1 MSLIVALAIVGM
13 TIPLESIRHASSTT
27 RSEFP
32 VSALSERHELC
43 GHGRETVRV
52 NRPIDE
58 AQRAKSLVRQPPPAA
73 TLAWL
78 VDEVGA
84 SAVVDVSVMQ
94 GGSTAA
100 MHRVTVVDR
109 GGHERQVVLRRYVR
123 AEILRES
130 PDVAAVEARALQLA
144 ERLAVPT
151 PVLLALD
158 ASGDRA
164 DAPALVMT
172 LLDGRPV
179 WETRS
184 RSNWVSQAV
193 DAMIAL
199 HDVDTSHPGLP
210 SLTTYAQQRY
220 DPPRWTTD
228 PALWER
234 AVELFHEPVPRSD
247 VGFVHRDFNP
257 GNVLCVRGRLSGVVD
272 WQWACIGPRSIDPAH
287 CRLNL
292 FHYSPTM
299 ADDVRAVWEQQSGLS
314 FDPWA
319 DLASIIGTL
328 DKIRGRRD
336 ANAAMWTIEAALKGA
351 VDALS

>member
-1 MSLIVALAIVGM
+1 M
-13 TIPLESIRHASSTT
+13 
-27 RSEFP
+27 
-32 VSALSERHELC
+32 
-43 GHGRETVRV
+43 
-52 NRPIDE
+52 DE
-58 AQRAKSLVRQPPPAA
+58 AQRARSLVRQPPSAA

-78 VDEVGA
+78 VEELGA
-84 SAVVDVSVMQ
+84 SAVVEVSVLQ
-94 GGSTAA
+94 GGLTSA

-123 AEILRES
+123 AEILNEA
-130 PDVAAVEARALQLA
+130 PDVAAVEARALQLV
-144 ERLAVPT
+144 ERVAVPT

-158 ASGDRA
+158 ARGDRA

-172 LLDGRPV
+172 LLEGRPV

-184 RSNWVSQAV
+184 GSNWVSQAV

-199 HDVDTSHPGLP
+199 HDVDPSQPGLP
-210 SLTTYAQQRY
+210 SLTTYAQRRY

-234 AVELFHEPVPRSD
+234 AGELFHQPVPLSE

-257 GNVLCVRGRLSGVVD
+257 GNLLWVRGRLSGVVD
-272 WQWACIGPRSIDPAH
+272 WQWACVGPRSIDPAH

-292 FHYSPTM
+292 FHYNPTM
-299 ADDVRAVWEQQSGLS
+299 ADDVRTVWEQRSGLS

-328 DKIRGRRD
+328 DSIRGRRD
-336 ANAAMWTIEAALKGA
+336 PNAAMWTIEAALRAA
-351 VDALS
+351 VSALS

>member
-199 HDVDTSHPGLP
+199 HDVDPSHPGLP

-257 GNVLCVRGRLSGVVD
+257 GNVLWVRGRLSGVVD